1 MYQKATRMKLR
12 FISSKG
18 ELTIEQLW
26 ELPLTKLDA
35 IYKDLH
41 EKIKKED
48 TVSLLGTLTSESV
61 ANKENELRI
70 AIVKDVVAVRLKE
83 KEEKENAAALA
94 SERKRYDDLIANK
107 KLEEDSNA
115 SIEELQAK
123 RDALGN

>member
-1 MYQKATRMKLR
+1 
-12 FISSKG
+12 
-18 ELTIEQLW
+18 
-26 ELPLTKLDA
+26 
-35 IYKDLH
+35 
-41 EKIKKED
+41 
-48 TVSLLGTLTSESV
+48 LTSESV